1 MFGSLVER
9 GAEALLQQQ
18 CKQSQRNSMNTV
30 KTLFLASSLLM
41 TLALP
46 ALAEV
51 NVSSPANNSE
61 VESPFSLSATAAT
74 CSSQTVSS
82 IGYSLD
88 SSPDVTVVNG
98 TSLTELIS
106 SSAGTHTLHVKAW
119 GEEGSVCV
127 TDVDITVTVPVPSSG
142 LVIPANAI
150 AVSSLQTMS
159 DWREI
164 SDSGAKGHAKGSMA
178 IVHSPS
184 LSGSARK
191 FSQSYTGNGDER
203 YSVHFGDDTTSTNF
217 AYDGWVYLTSSSGD
231 ISNVEMDL
239 NQVMPNGQTVIY
251 GVQCDGW
258 SGTWDYTLNA
268 GSPEH
273 QIDVWAHTGLPC
285 NPHSWKID
293 TWHHIQ
299 ITYSRDENGNV
310 TYQSVWL
317 DGVQNQFNVT
327 VPSAVALGWGP
338 SLVTNFQVDGFHGS
352 GSSTVY
358 LDNLVIYRW

>member
-1 MFGSLVER
+1 
-9 GAEALLQQQ
+9 
-18 CKQSQRNSMNTV
+18 MNIV
-30 KTLFLASSLLM
+30 KTLFCSSSLLM

-51 NVSSPANNSE
+51 NVSSPANKSE

-74 CSSQTVSS
+74 CSSQSVAS

-88 SSPDVTVVNG
+88 NSSDVTIVKDTAIEEKV
-98 TSLTELIS
+98 
-106 SSAGTHTLHVKAW
+106 SAPEGTHTLHVKAW
-119 GEEGSVCV
+119 GDDGAVCV
-127 TDVDITVTVPVPSSG
+127 VDVDITVTGKAEPEEATSTGFAIPS
-142 LVIPANAI
+142 NAVK
-150 AVSSLQTMS
+150 VSSLQTMS
-159 DWREI
+159 NWRAI
-164 SDSGAKGHAKGSMA
+164 SDSGAKGHASGSTT

-191 FSQSYTGNGDER
+191 FSQSYEGNGDER
-203 YSVHFGDDTTSTNF
+203 YSVHFGDDTTATNF

-231 ISNVEMDL
+231 ISNVEMDM
-239 NQVMPNGQTVIY
+239 NQVMPNGATVIY

-258 SGTWDYTLNA
+258 SGTWDYTKNG
-268 GSPEH
+268 GSLHH
-273 QIDVWAHTGLPC
+273 QIDVWAHTKLPC

-299 ITYSRDENGNV
+299 ITYSRNSSGDV
-310 TYQSVWL
+310 TYHSVWL
-317 DGVQNQFNVT
+317 DGVEHAMNVT
-327 VPSAVALGWGP
+327 AFSAVDLGWGP
-338 SLVTNFQVDGFHGS
+338 SLITNFQIDGFHGS